1 MGLITLWLFNL
12 LWQRSLDLPFF
23 VGLGPPPS
31 ARGVFK
37 NVSYVT
43 HMCSVFTALYR
54 AAPVTAACCLV
65 ANPIGLCRT
74 IPSLPHW
81 LHALPTA
88 ATWLRRVGY
97 VVGLGLT
104 GYPNRVRDGQGFTCL
119 RPRAIDSRMLGR
131 LPCWLKASLCVYS
144 YGCLLALVPT
154 YLRGTT
160 QRVRLGVKRSLA
172 CCRFPSRPYG
182 ISHAAAGVDHRAHQV
197 AQSRL
202 YPGERSSPGH
212 KLGACPT
219 ASGRFTP
226 GPLG

>member
-1 MGLITLWLFNL
+1 MGLITLWLFNHR
-12 LWQRSLDLPFF
+12 WQRSLDLPFF

-104 GYPNRVRDGQGFTCL
+104 GYPNRVWDGQGFPAYGLGPLTVGCL
-119 RPRAIDSRMLGR
+119 VDCLVGSRQV
-131 LPCWLKASLCVYS
+131 CVYS
-144 YGCLLALVPT
+144 YGCLPALVPT

-182 ISHAAAGVDHRAHQV
+182 TSHAAAGVDHRAHQV

-212 KLGACPT
+212 KQGACPT